1 MKRDRGREK
10 ERVRE
15 RGGDR
20 QTDKQRYTQGEQVF
34 RSRIT
39 AISRSNIRNRKFA
52 EQKKVLHT
60 VTYQKLNANKLL

>member
-10 ERVRE
+10 EGVRE

-20 QTDKQRYTQGEQVF
+20 QKDKQRYTQGEQVL

-39 AISRSNIRNRKFA
+39 AINRSNIRNRKFA
-52 EQKKVLHT
+52 E
-60 VTYQKLNANKLL
+60 